1 MSNIVGIMPPPAHRR
16 CPRCRPIAAVIGSGL
31 AADPHCAEVGRL
43 IATLGFDL
51 LTGGGRGVM
60 EAVSR
65 AFYETSPRSGLVIGV
80 IPARVHGLDR
90 IEERTA
96 TNVIYDPPV
105 GYPNEWVEIAIYTH
119 LPDSGEEGA
128 LRSSRNHINVL
139 SADAIVALPG
149 EAGTESEMWLAVQY
163 GVPIVACGDHRTL
176 PGGVPRATTLD
187 QVRAFL
193 VRLIDRRRAAITG
206 PT

>member
-1 MSNIVGIMPPPAHRR
+1 
-16 CPRCRPIAAVIGSGL
+16 
-31 AADPHCAEVGRL
+31 L

-139 SADAIVALPG
+139 SAHAIVALPG
-149 EAGTESEMWLAVQY
+149 REGTESEVWLAKQY
-163 GVPIVACGDHRTL
+163 GVPIAAYGRHAN
-176 PGGVPRATTLD
+176 GVPHGIETAASLGD
-187 QVRAFL
+187 VRAFL
-193 VRLIDRRRAAITG
+193 LEQQNRLR
-206 PT
+206 